1 MPRKTQK
8 RRTQK
13 RRTQKRKT
21 QKRRL
26 QLGGKFNAKQNK
38 LLNKQ
43 LKSFE
48 FLSNKER
55 KNAMKKLGDIS
66 QQFSSDEYFEQLQN
80 QLNYYYINRTK
91 QGIKEEFKQWFN
103 DISNSF
109 GELVETDK
117 DSDSDEDD

>member
-8 RRTQK
+8 KRTQK
-13 RRTQKRKT
+13 RRTQKKRT

-26 QLGGKFNAKQNK
+26 QLGGKFNKDQNK
-38 LLNKQ
+38 KLNKQ

-55 KNAMKKLGDIS
+55 KDAMKKLGDIS

-80 QLNYYYINRTK
+80 QLNYYYINK
-91 QGIKEEFKQWFN
+91 NEEGIKEDFKHWIN
-103 DISNSF
+103 SITNSF
-109 GELVETDK
+109 SELVETD
-117 DSDSDEDD
+117 SDRDEDD